1 VRARGNIGKDTR
13 DATGLSPW
21 CFADAGPFVPQGE
34 LKSGGYIAAWRGESA
49 GRHPCS
55 TAWRDVRGLRPAVL
69 LLGSE
74 DAEAENLR
82 MRYRG
87 ALQIRSR
94 IDVMAAVAPRRF
106 GRGGAL
112 RSSG

>member
-21 CFADAGPFVPQGE
+21 CFADAG
-34 LKSGGYIAAWRGESA
+34 LKSSAYIAASRGGSA

-69 LLGSE
+69 LFGS
-74 DAEAENLR
+74 DATEAENLG
-82 MRYRG
+82 MPYNG
-87 ALQIRSR
+87 APVNSLSNVCDGGCCAETLR
-94 IDVMAAVAPRRF
+94 PRR
-106 GRGGAL
+106 RLPAPTKV
-112 RSSG
+112 RA